1 MRKMIIALGV
11 VLVAVL
17 TVGTVAA
24 KPHGGGGGGTP
35 VVFRLAGS
43 FTALGIEVP
52 FSGTLTVDR
61 FAVADDQLVVEGEL
75 AATDG
80 LFAAAEVTVVANAS
94 PSADP
99 ATGDCTVEIEL
110 VSTLLLGGSFVTL
123 EETSTAFELGG
134 ADSGQDLCGVVK
146 ASDKDPLDQAAI
158 ARALNRALGM
168 S

>member
-1 MRKMIIALGV
+1 MRKVVIALGV

-24 KPHGGGGGGTP
+24 KPHGGGGTP
-35 VVFRLAGS
+35 VVFGLAGS

-61 FAVADDQLVVEGEL
+61 FAVADDQLVVEGEVT
-75 AATDG
+75 AEEVG
-80 LFAAAEVTVVANAS
+80 RFAAAEVTVVAHAS

-110 VSTLLLGGSFVTL
+110 VRTILLDSSFVEL
-123 EETSTAFELGG
+123 DRTSTAFELGG
-134 ADSGQDLCGVVK
+134 ADSGQEVCGVVK
-146 ASDKDPLDQAAI
+146 ASDKDPLDQSAI

>member
-1 MRKMIIALGV
+1 MRTVVIGLGV

-17 TVGTVAA
+17 AVGTAAA
-24 KPHGGGGGGTP
+24 KPHGGGAPVIVPLSGT
-35 VVFRLAGS
+35 
-43 FTALGIEVP
+43 FTTLGIEVP

-61 FAVADDQLVVEGEL
+61 FDAVDDQLVVEGGL

-80 LFAAAEVTVVANAS
+80 LFAPAAVTVVAVARS
-94 PSADP
+94 SADP

-110 VSTLLLGGSFVTL
+110 VNTILLGDSFVTL
-123 EETSTAFELGG
+123 GERSTAIEFGG
-134 ADSGQDLCGVVK
+134 AGSGLEVCGVVK
-146 ASDKDPLDQAAI
+146 ASDKDPTDQGAI

>member
-1 MRKMIIALGV
+1 MRKVIIALGV

-17 TVGTVAA
+17 AVGTAAA
-24 KPHGGGGGGTP
+24 KPHGGDGPP

-61 FAVADDQLVVEGEL
+61 FALADDQLVVEGEL
-75 AATDG
+75 AAEDG
-80 LFAAAEVTVVANAS
+80 LLAPAAVTVAAHAS

-110 VSTLLLGGSFVTL
+110 VSTILLGSSFVTL
-123 EETSTAFELGG
+123 EETSTAFQLGG
-134 ADSGQDLCGVVK
+134 ADSGPDLCGVVK
-146 ASDKDPLDQAAI
+146 AFDKDPFDQTAI